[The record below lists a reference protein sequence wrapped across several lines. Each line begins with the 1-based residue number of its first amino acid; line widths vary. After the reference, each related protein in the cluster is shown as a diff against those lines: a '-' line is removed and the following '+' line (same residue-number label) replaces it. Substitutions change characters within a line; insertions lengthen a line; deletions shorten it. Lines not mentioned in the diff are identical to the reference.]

1 MVRSSL
7 LVILFIS
14 LFHFSD
20 AQRLLT
26 RAEAIALASRNPAF
40 TSPAQ
45 LGLARQQQ
53 LARGASQ
60 LDNPELEYEIDPYD
74 PTVLG
79 VLMPLRL
86 PSVYKN
92 RKSLQGE
99 RVRLSELLLR
109 LNSADISRLV
119 QNTYNE
125 MQFLSARLTL
135 LRQQD
140 SLYQSVKVAAQR
152 NFQAGQ
158 INKLEELFAVNE
170 ANNINNELNQTT
182 IEYAAQKRAMAY
194 ILNLTTDYVVDTLA
208 PIRTDSIYTTL
219 TDTLPVN
226 VQQEILRQQV
236 AISRGE
242 LQVEKSEL
250 LPQVTTGPLFGL
262 QAPHGEGT
270 KRLGVRVGVSL
281 PLWFGQN
288 RSRIR
293 AAELGV
299 QLAEAERTRELQA
312 YRQEYQTVVGQVAG
326 RYRSVNYYAT
336 TASVQA
342 NEIISTAFRLFG
354 AGQLSYIETLR
365 NMITAYATK
374 ADYLQAIRDYNQAV
388 IQLNYLKGT
397 L

>member
-1 MVRSSL
+1 
-7 LVILFIS
+7 
-14 LFHFSD
+14 
-20 AQRLLT
+20 
-26 RAEAIALASRNPAF
+26 
-40 TSPAQ
+40 
-45 LGLARQQQ
+45 
-53 LARGASQ
+53 
-60 LDNPELEYEIDPYD
+60 
-74 PTVLG
+74 LG

-92 RKSLQGE
+92 RKSLQRE

-109 LNSADISRLV
+109 LNQNEVSRLV

-125 MQFLSARLTL
+125 MQFLNARLTL

-170 ANNINNELNQTT
+170 ANNVNNEVYQVAT
-182 IEYAAQKRAMAY
+182 EYTAQKRAMSY
-194 ILNLTTDYVVDTLA
+194 ILNLTADYVVDSLA
-208 PIRTDSIYTTL
+208 PIRIDSLLTTL
-219 TDTLPVN
+219 TDTLPTN
-226 VQQEILRQQV
+226 VQQEILQQQI

-242 LQVEKSEL
+242 LQVERSEL

-262 QAPHGEGT
+262 QPPHGEGT

-288 RSRIR
+288 KARIR

-299 QLAEAERTRELQA
+299 QLAEAERAREVQN
-312 YRQEYQTVVGQVAG
+312 YRQEYQTVLGQVIG
-326 RYRSVNYYAT
+326 RHRSVNYYAT
-336 TASVQA
+336 TASRQA
-342 NEIISTAFRLFG
+342 NEIISTAIRLFQ

-365 NMITAYATK
+365 NIITAYTTK
-374 ADYLQAIRDYNQAV
+374 ADYLQTIRDYNQAV
-388 IQLNYLKGT
+388 IELNYLKGT